1 MSLIRESVRR
11 MEGYTPGEQP
21 SDPGII
27 KLNTN
32 ENPYPPSRAVGEF
45 LRRFDPA
52 LLGRYPDPVCRR
64 LRERIASMHGLSPAQ
79 VFVGNGSD
87 EVLALC
93 VRAFVPRPGGSVG
106 SFDPSYSLYPVLAA
120 TEDVPWMASPLGPD
134 FEWQPP
140 KLSPGV
146 FFLTYPN
153 APTGMVYPR
162 GDVEAFCRTFP
173 GVVVVDEAYVDFA
186 DDHLM
191 DLAKTHPNV
200 LVSRSLSKSYSL
212 AGLRVGYIAGSE
224 ELIAALCKIK
234 DSYNVD
240 RLAQEIALIA
250 LGDVE
255 HMRANARKIRAT
267 RARVASE
274 LERLGCRVWPSQA
287 NFIWF
292 NPVRRPAADIFERL
306 RHRRIF
312 IRYFPGPRTG
322 DDLRVTIGTD
332 ADMTVFLSA
341 MGEELK

>member
-21 SDPGII
+21 AGPGII

-32 ENPYPPSRAVGEF
+32 ENPYPPSPAVGDF

-120 TEDVPWMASPLGPD
+120 TEDVPWVASPLGPD
-134 FEWQPP
+134 FEWQSPR
-140 KLSPGV
+140 LLPGV

-153 APTGMVYPR
+153 APTGRVYPR
-162 GDVEAFCRTFP
+162 EDIEAFCRVFP

-186 DDHLM
+186 DGHLM
-191 DLAKTHPNV
+191 ELANTHPNV
-200 LVSRSLSKSYSL
+200 LVARTLSKSYSL
-212 AGLRVGYIAGSE
+212 AGLRVGYIAGPE
-224 ELIAALCKIK
+224 ELIAALYKIK

-240 RLAQEIALIA
+240 RLAQEIACIA

-255 HMRANARKIRAT
+255 YMRANARRIRAT
-267 RARVASE
+267 RARVASG

-287 NFIWF
+287 NFLWF
-292 NPVRRPAADIFERL
+292 HPVRRPASDVFERL
-306 RHRRIF
+306 RDRQIF

-322 DDLRVTIGTD
+322 DGLRVTIGEED
-332 ADMTVFLSA
+332 DMTVFLKA
-341 MGEELK
+341 LEEELS